1 MLKMLLFKYLTFSFL
16 QGSVHKNKYTEAN
29 PINCTSVI
37 LTGGLT
43 IYKEDIIQ
51 RILSQ
56 RLSYQK
62 GLLPPKDHH
71 WASFTSLLKSKRPST
86 YQLASSHE
94 INGRLVSKS
103 MSHVIL
109 TKALK
114 YR

>member
-1 MLKMLLFKYLTFSFL
+1 MLLFKYLTFSFL
-16 QGSVHKNKYTEAN
+16 QSSVHKNKYTEAN

-62 GLLPPKDHH
+62 GLLPPNDHH
-71 WASFTSLLKSKRPST
+71 WASFTKSAKYKRPLA

-94 INGRLVSKS
+94 LNGCLVSKQS
-103 MSHVIL
+103 V
-109 TKALK
+109 T
-114 YR
+114 

>member
-1 MLKMLLFKYLTFSFL
+1 MLLFKYLTFSFL
-16 QGSVHKNKYTEAN
+16 QSSVHKNKYTEAN

-43 IYKEDIIQ
+43 VYKEDIIQ

-62 GLLPPKDHH
+62 GLLPPNHHH
-71 WASFTSLLKSKRPST
+71 WASFTKSAKYKRPSA

-94 INGRLVSKS
+94 LNGCLVSKQS
-103 MSHVIL
+103 V
-109 TKALK
+109 T
-114 YR
+114 